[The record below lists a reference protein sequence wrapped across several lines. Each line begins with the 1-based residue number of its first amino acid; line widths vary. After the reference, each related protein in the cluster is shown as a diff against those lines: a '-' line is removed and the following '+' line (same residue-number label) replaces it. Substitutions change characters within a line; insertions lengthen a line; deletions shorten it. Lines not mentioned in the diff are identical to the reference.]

1 VRAGGH
7 GLSIEVP
14 LGWEARIARRPGSA
28 PFLHVAS
35 FALRRAD
42 SGEFGAGVTARMGA
56 DAAFAA
62 LVEYRV
68 DGSVT
73 PGAGLFGRWSWYP
86 KLRAAD
92 FGRDRLQVM
101 RPGHLG
107 SQRFFTHAGRPFCL
121 YAVISPVRKRPERLA
136 AELSTVLATL
146 RFEG

>member
-1 VRAGGH
+1 MGG
-7 GLSIEVP
+7 
-14 LGWEARIARRPGSA
+14 AIARRPGSA

-35 FALRRAD
+35 FALRAD
-42 SGEFGAGVTARMGA
+42 SGEFGAGVTAGMGA

-73 PGAGLFGRWSWYP
+73 PGAGLFGRWSWHP

-107 SQRFFTHAGRPFCL
+107 SQRFFTRRGPSVLPVCL
-121 YAVISPVRKRPERLA
+121 VISPVRKRPERLA

-146 RFEG
+146 RFEGSTGSETCT

>member
-1 VRAGGH
+1 MRAGGH

-14 LGWEARIARRPGSA
+14 RGWEARIARRSGSA
-28 PFLHVAS
+28 AFLHIAS
-35 FALRRAD
+35 FALEPD
-42 SGEFGAGVTARMGA
+42 SGEFGAGDTARMGA

-68 DGSVT
+68 DGPVT
-73 PGAGLFGRWSWYP
+73 PGAGLFGRLSWHP